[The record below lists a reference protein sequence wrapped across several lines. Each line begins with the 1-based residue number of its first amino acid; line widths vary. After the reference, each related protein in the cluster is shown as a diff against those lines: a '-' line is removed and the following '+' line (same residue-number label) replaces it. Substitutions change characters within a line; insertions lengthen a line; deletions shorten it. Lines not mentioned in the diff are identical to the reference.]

1 MNIAELYQ
9 ALGEPFPAD
18 QIKTRPGR
26 GSTQLKWVP
35 AAAVVARLNAVM
47 PGMWEFEVE
56 EAGED
61 AVRGVLT
68 LHLPG
73 DITRRYS
80 QFGYANGAGSEE
92 KRKEQSTD
100 ALRRCAAFGP
110 GIGLDLYGGAVAR
123 PAAKVYAMKTEQVD
137 PMELQGKLIAAVD
150 ELVNKYGDVD
160 SASRVISALGK
171 SGAKR
176 AADLP
181 LPVLIKWV
189 ERAQEKVAAA
199 RASGKVVA

>member
-1 MNIAELYQ
+1 
-9 ALGEPFPAD
+9 
-18 QIKTRPGR
+18 
-26 GSTQLKWVP
+26 
-35 AAAVVARLNAVM
+35 
-47 PGMWEFEVE
+47 
-56 EAGED
+56 
-61 AVRGVLT
+61 
-68 LHLPG
+68 
-73 DITRRYS
+73 
-80 QFGYANGAGSEE
+80 
-92 KRKEQSTD
+92 
-100 ALRRCAAFGP
+100 
-110 GIGLDLYGGAVAR
+110 
-123 PAAKVYAMKTEQVD
+123 D